1 MIEKSLEAVERGMN
15 VANKTAQMLET
26 SVDKAKVAADIVENI
41 YEASASQKES
51 MLQISTAIDQISD
64 IVQQNSNMAETS
76 ASSSEE
82 LSKLAQD
89 LKELVG
95 RFRLDA

>member
-1 MIEKSLEAVERGMN
+1 M
-15 VANKTAQMLET
+15 
-26 SVDKAKVAADIVENI
+26 
-41 YEASASQKES
+41 
-51 MLQISTAIDQISD
+51 DQISSAINQIAD

-76 ASSSEE
+76 AFSSEE

-95 RFRLDA
+95 KFKLED